1 MEKTEIRKC
10 INCGKEFSVNI
21 SKNRSTSKQQLFCS
35 DCISS
40 LTNWERKVIKMNKFP
55 EIRNLY
61 LQQKRNE
68 FLRGYIKQILARTK
82 KRAKCKNIDGERLYL
97 ELKKRG
103 ILVRHFTKAEICQY
117 NRITIGNIEQMQKLI
132 EAITL
137 ILEENG

>member
-1 MEKTEIRKC
+1 MYWVFNFNYMEKTEIRKC

-35 DCISS
+35 DCVSS

-82 KRAKCKNIDGERLYL
+82 KRAKCKNIDF
-97 ELKKRG
+97 
-103 ILVRHFTKAEICQY
+103 LVKYI
-117 NRITIGNIEQMQKLI
+117 
-132 EAITL
+132 
-137 ILEENG
+137 